1 MRTLIAFLLL
11 SSLAFAQTPSSTAKT
26 TTKSSTTTT
35 KTSSTPITATAE
47 PKATIE
53 TTAGD
58 LHCTLFKDKVPN
70 GVSNFIGLATGTKD
84 WTDPKTEKTVHGKPL
99 YDGTIFH
106 RTIPNFMIQGGDPL
120 GPGPGAGTGGPG
132 YKVPDE
138 YAPGVNFDQAGM
150 LAYANSGPNTNG
162 SQFFITEE
170 PTPFLNPC
178 LDEAGCTLQNGRH
191 VHKGFG
197 YTIIG
202 QCDPESVELVKKIAR
217 MPRGMNDYP
226 HEPVVIKHIAIEGA
240 GPAKSAKAIKKPA
253 STKTPLKKP
262 GQSTPPKQ

>member
-1 MRTLIAFLLL
+1 MRTVIAFLLL
-11 SSLAFAQTPSSTAKT
+11 SSLALAQSTPT
-26 TTKSSTTTT
+26 TTSSSTTTT
-35 KTSSTPITATAE
+35 KTTSTPVSSAAE

-58 LHCTLFKDKVPN
+58 LHCTLFKDKVPAA
-70 GVSNFIGLATGTKD
+70 VSNFIGLAKGTKD
-84 WTDPKTEKTVHGKPL
+84 WTDPNTGKVVHGKPL

-120 GPGPGAGTGGPG
+120 GAGTGGPG
-132 YKVPDE
+132 YKIPDE
-138 YAPGVNFDQAGM
+138 FAPGLTFDQAGV

-162 SQFFITEE
+162 SQFFITEA

-178 LDEAGCTLQNGRH
+178 MDPAGCTLQSGRH
-191 VHKGFG
+191 VHQGYG
-197 YTIIG
+197 YTILG

-217 MPRGMNDYP
+217 MPRGMNDRP
-226 HEPVVIKHIAIEGA
+226 ENPVVIKHIAIEGA
-240 GPAKSAKAIKKPA
+240 GPTKSTKAIKKPA

-262 GQSTPPKQ
+262 GQSTPPKQQ